1 MTPVFPAD
9 NNMSLLQRL
18 WSDETGFVLST
29 ELVLVGTIAVIGL
42 LTGMT
47 TLRNA
52 VVQEMSDVAGAVQDL
67 NQTYS
72 FNGINGHSASTQGS
86 DFIDNRDYCDSAE
99 DANPGSTDNCLSFTS
114 LDPADEA
121 S

>member
-1 MTPVFPAD
+1 MQH
-9 NNMSLLQRL
+9 LHRL
-18 WSDETGFVLST
+18 WHDESGFLLST

-72 FNGINGHSASTQGS
+72 FNGILGHSASSEGS

-99 DANPGSTDNCLSFTS
+99 DANPGSTDNCLSFTT
-114 LDPADEA
+114 LEPADET